1 MADTVGMSF
10 PLDEDLHRRL
20 RMASAMANVPIRVY
34 LSVLLDHVLP
44 TFEPATARFEVHD
57 VARAIDRWI
66 WNDGEGVTEND
77 EVLVVS
83 KLSRNQGS
91 NPDTERA

>member
-1 MADTVGMSF
+1 MDERTIGMSF

-44 TFEPATARFEVHD
+44 TFDPATSQFEVHD
-57 VARAIDRWI
+57 IAKAIDRWI
-66 WNDGEGVTEND
+66 WNAGEGVTED
-77 EVLVVS
+77 DPVLVVS
-83 KLSRNQGS
+83 KTSRKRKS
-91 NPDTERA
+91 

>member
-1 MADTVGMSF
+1 MADTIGMSF

-44 TFEPATARFEVHD
+44 TFDPITKQLDVHD
-57 VARAIDRWI
+57 VARVIDRWI
-66 WNDGEGVTEND
+66 WNAGEDVTED
-77 EVLVVS
+77 DQVLIIAPETNS
-83 KLSRNQGS
+83 A
-91 NPDTERA
+91 E